1 MSATLLIAWFI
12 GLLATT
18 FVPPFWV
25 PQSKRKSLRE
35 MLSSAYFGISVA
47 ILLVAYTT
55 HAISVGEVSFGKHE
69 GHVYSLTNQPE
80 LFFTMLALNLVLLL
94 CGLAFCWVVFKKNF
108 ALYVAR

>member
-1 MSATLLIAWFI
+1 MSAILLILWFI
-12 GLLATT
+12 GLLAAT

-55 HAISVGEVSFGKHE
+55 HAISVGEVSFGKHQ
-69 GHVYSLTNQPE
+69 GHVYSLATQPE
-80 LFFTMLALNLVLLL
+80 LFFIMLALNQVLFF
-94 CGLAFCWVVFKKNF
+94 CGLAFCWGVFKKNL
-108 ALYVAR
+108 ALYVGR